1 VTTRIREDDREIL
14 RLAVPAF
21 LALVAEPLFLL
32 ADSAIV
38 GHLGTR
44 QLAGLGIAGAVLSTL
59 ISVCIFLAYGT
70 TASVARRI
78 GAGDIRG
85 ALVQG
90 IDGVWLAVV
99 IGLGT
104 TVLGV
109 PLTPWLVGLFGPGP
123 EVADEA
129 EAYLRIGVLG
139 AVPLLVVLA
148 VTGILRGLQDT
159 RTPLLVAVGANL
171 ANVVLNL
178 WLVYGLDLGIA
189 GSALGTV
196 IAQTGSA
203 AVLLAVVTRAARRYD
218 APLRPSLSGIRG
230 AGSAGIPLLLRT
242 VTLRASL
249 LVMTYGATTLGDTEL
264 ATMQVAMTLWS
275 FLAFAL
281 DAIAIAAQALTG
293 RSLGAGDRD
302 GTRRITRRMLAWG
315 VVSGVVTGAALALSS
330 PWVGALFTE
339 DAAVRQLLVPVLL
352 VAAIAQPL
360 AGVVFVLDGVLIGAG
375 DGRYLA
381 WAGLLVLAVFAP
393 TAWVAVDAGG
403 GLVWLWVAFVV
414 AFMGGRGVVLLRR
427 AAGDAWMRLGL

>member
-1 VTTRIREDDREIL
+1 
-14 RLAVPAF
+14 
-21 LALVAEPLFLL
+21 
-32 ADSAIV
+32 
-38 GHLGTR
+38 
-44 QLAGLGIAGAVLSTL
+44 
-59 ISVCIFLAYGT
+59 
-70 TASVARRI
+70 
-78 GAGDIRG
+78 
-85 ALVQG
+85 
-90 IDGVWLAVV
+90 
-99 IGLGT
+99 
-104 TVLGV
+104 
-109 PLTPWLVGLFGPGP
+109 
-123 EVADEA
+123 
-129 EAYLRIGVLG
+129 
-139 AVPLLVVLA
+139 
-148 VTGILRGLQDT
+148 
-159 RTPLLVAVGANL
+159 
-171 ANVVLNL
+171 
-178 WLVYGLDLGIA
+178 
-189 GSALGTV
+189 
-196 IAQTGSA
+196 
-203 AVLLAVVTRAARRYD
+203 
-218 APLRPSLSGIRG
+218 
-230 AGSAGIPLLLRT
+230 

-315 VVSGVVTGAALALSS
+315 VVSGVETGAALALSS